1 MAERG
6 VALLIGLLAALLL
19 SCGCGALY
27 LLAAPTAQVVEQ
39 SELADAYVRA
49 DVSEGYLNR
58 SFTANAGM
66 APSPW
71 PIRSGQVDVRPGN
84 RLNFAATAQSP
95 VGPITFTGAVAITAR
110 DGQLDIGIVSV
121 NLGPLPVTP
130 LMRAFYPDIEGRINA
145 EANRLLLER
154 AGEARLRLA
163 AVTTSDTHLHLFLA
177 ARE

>member
-1 MAERG
+1 MAEKG

-27 LLAAPTAQVVEQ
+27 LLAAPTPQVTEQ
-39 SELADAYVRA
+39 GELVDAYVRA
-49 DVSEGYLNR
+49 DVSEAYLNR
-58 SFTANAGM
+58 SFTANAAM

-71 PIRSGQVDVRPGN
+71 PIHSGQVDVLPGN

-95 VGPITFTGAVAITAR
+95 VGRITFTGTVAITAR
-110 DGQLDIGIVSV
+110 DGQLHIGIASV

-130 LMRAFYPDIEGRINA
+130 FLRAFYPGIEGRINA

-154 AGEARLRLA
+154 ASGAHLRLA
-163 AVTTSDTHLHLFLA
+163 TVTTSDTHLHLFLA
-177 ARE
+177 GRE